1 MIKLIE
7 GYKGEKRDFA
17 VDPWPDLFDAMR
29 RGHIVQEDVIG
40 LERIDGKDALI
51 VSFGPV
57 KGVIM
62 DEEIGD
68 NRPKSLTSFVG
79 IPVAFKVIHCDKAS
93 GTVML
98 SRRAALET
106 LSKETWQDLKK
117 EAGLVIELTQA
128 LDKIE
133 TDFAAEKKKG
143 SVDRQRILDL
153 RKQRLEIMNRIAE
166 VAPVK
171 TCTVRWVSRFRASVD
186 IGGVMADLPA
196 KELSHGLVLDAREVV
211 APGDSFDVKILKI
224 YPDTQTVVVTLKA
237 LLPDPW
243 ASQPFKY
250 QVGGLYRGRIVR
262 EKERGNKRRLV
273 VELEPGIN
281 AEIWKPVAGAP
292 SVGAEVKV
300 AIRRIKP
307 ENHYIEANLV
317 SQRTAA
323 NPVLQ
328 RAWQR

>member
-17 VDPWPDLFDAMR
+17 ADPWPDLFDAMR
-29 RGHIVQEDVIG
+29 RGHILQEDVMG

-51 VSFGPV
+51 LSFGPA
-57 KGVIM
+57 KGMII

-79 IPVAFKVIHCDKAS
+79 IPVAFKVINCDKVN

-106 LSKETWQDLKK
+106 LSKDTWQDLKK
-117 EAGLVIELTQA
+117 EAGLLVELTEA
-128 LDKIE
+128 LDKVE
-133 TDFAAEKKKG
+133 AEFATEKKKG
-143 SVDRQRILDL
+143 SVDRARILEL
-153 RKQRLEIMNRIAE
+153 RKQRIEIIGRINE
-166 VAPVK
+166 VSPVK
-171 TCTVRWVSRFRASVD
+171 TCTVRWVSRYRASVD
-186 IGGVMADLPA
+186 IGGVMAELPA
-196 KELSHGLVLDAREVV
+196 KELSRGLVLDAREIV
-211 APGDSFDVKILKI
+211 APGDSFDVKILKM
-224 YPDTQTVVVTLKA
+224 YPDTGTVVVTLKPF
-237 LLPDPW
+237 LPDPW
-243 ASQPFKY
+243 AVQPFKY
-250 QVGGLYRGRIVR
+250 QVGGLYRGRIVK
-262 EKERGNKRRLV
+262 EKERGNKKRLV

-281 AEIWKPVAGAP
+281 AEMWKPEAGAP

-307 ENHYIEANLV
+307 DNHYIEANLV
-317 SQRTAA
+317 SQRSIAS
-323 NPVLQ
+323 PVLQ